1 VNPANKWLI
10 GLIPA
15 ALISGAAL
23 WEGTK
28 YYAYK
33 DIVGVPTVC
42 QGYTG
47 KDIVF
52 GKKYTPEECNSYLR
66 KELKVHSDGALACIK
81 VPITEYQYTAYVLFT
96 YNVGVSAFCNSTAAK
111 LLNQKKYIESCD
123 ALLNWSYVTET
134 VIIDGKSVKRKKFV
148 QGLYNRRVYE
158 VAICKGEGYVN

>member
-1 VNPANKWLI
+1 MIQANKWLV

-52 GKKYTPEECNSYLR
+52 GKKYSPEECNNYLR
-66 KELKVHSDGALACIK
+66 KELKVHSEGMLNCVT
-81 VPITEYQYTAYVLFT
+81 VPLTEYQYTAFTLFT
-96 YNVGVSAFCNSTAAK
+96 YNVGVSAFCKSTAAK
-111 LLNQKKYIESCD
+111 LLNQGKYTAACD
-123 ALLNWSYVTET
+123 ALLNWTYA
-134 VIIDGKSVKRKKFV
+134 GGKFV

-158 VAICKGEGYVN
+158 VAICKGENYVRKAN